1 MHILYFYAIIN
12 KGYASMGKVMVALSS
27 HRVEALKFI
36 KEEMEKYH
44 AIILEEAPNPWFKP
58 MLQSK
63 ISIRHYLSKTYPSF
77 PKFSARLCRILK
89 KFYSKGKEILQIEPY
104 LYTLEKIYEK
114 IEKEKPSPEELEE
127 DEALGIVYKKEKEVF
142 SALLKFYKS
151 SHDFDKA
158 VEATVNFALK
168 DASRIKLRDK
178 LRAEEIKKLEY
189 SSCYVEA
196 GYIHF
201 PLANYLK
208 AKRIFVLEKPTKKLL
223 SAKHA
228 LSPSDILTLRL
239 MRIKKPGEK
248 ERLLA
253 ARSLIYVALLSKNEM
268 LPSKS
273 NPFPH
278 LSEEARII
286 KFVRNL
292 NYEECRDYFN
302 MLRFVRRE
310 DAWKLLEKEGLL

>member
-1 MHILYFYAIIN
+1 MLN
-12 KGYASMGKVMVALSS
+12 K
-27 HRVEALKFI
+27 
-36 KEEMEKYH
+36 
-44 AIILEEAPNPWFKP
+44 
-58 MLQSK
+58 
-63 ISIRHYLSKTYPSF
+63 KT
-77 PKFSARLCRILK
+77 RLLRKTPIPDL
-89 KFYSKGKEILQIEPY
+89 
-104 LYTLEKIYEK
+104 
-114 IEKEKPSPEELEE
+114 
-127 DEALGIVYKKEKEVF
+127 
-142 SALLKFYKS
+142 LLKMSLPASIGMLVATLYNVVDAIFIGQLIGPLGLTAVSIIFPIMILINAIS
-151 SHDFDKA
+151 SGFGIG
-158 VEATVNFALK
+158 
-168 DASRIKLRDK
+168 AS
-178 LRAEEIKKLEY
+178 
-189 SSCYVEA
+189 SA

-208 AKRIFVLEKPTKKLL
+208 AKRIFILEKPTKKLL

-268 LPSKS
+268 LPSKK

-286 KFVRNL
+286 KFLRNL
-292 NYEECRDYFN
+292 NYEECRKYFN
-302 MLRFVRRE
+302 MFRFVRRE

>member
-1 MHILYFYAIIN
+1 LHILYFYAIIN
-12 KGYASMGKVMVALSS
+12 KGYASMGKVTVALSS

-36 KEEMEKYH
+36 EEEMEKYH

-63 ISIRHYLSKTYPSF
+63 ISISHYLSKTYPSF

-142 SALLKFYKS
+142 SALIKFYES

-168 DASRIKLRDK
+168 MPQ
-178 LRAEEIKKLEY
+178 
-189 SSCYVEA
+189 
-196 GYIHF
+196 G
-201 PLANYLK
+201 
-208 AKRIFVLEKPTKKLL
+208 L
-223 SAKHA
+223 SFA
-228 LSPSDILTLRL
+228 T
-239 MRIKKPGEK
+239 
-248 ERLLA
+248 
-253 ARSLIYVALLSKNEM
+253 N
-268 LPSKS
+268 
-273 NPFPH
+273 
-278 LSEEARII
+278 
-286 KFVRNL
+286 
-292 NYEECRDYFN
+292 
-302 MLRFVRRE
+302 
-310 DAWKLLEKEGLL
+310 